1 MKIAVATT
9 YSFACGKEDLA
20 CSTIHKCR
28 SKTGEKYSQ
37 AGTPPAQTKTVNDS
51 ILQTAA
57 REAYEQLIGA
67 PFRVAGKGRRRQRQS
82 VCGTKNRKQGAQH
95 KARRNTTGLLW
106 WAQRYP
112 DSAVAGEELLRCA
125 VPRQDRAIAVF
136 REMASVRRRTAEM
149 QLKNRSDAI
158 ARRCRA
164 VIQRLGHPNGSI
176 VTHGRSADL
185 GQQHGHSVDDLQEF
199 FEKLDVHIS
208 SETGF
213 ANNLCRMVP
222 VLVLPQRRPEACK
235 RSLDHPQH
243 RRR

>member
-1 MKIAVATT
+1 MQVKNRRKVQPSRNAA
-9 YSFACGKEDLA
+9 SANENACV
-20 CSTIHKCR
+20 
-28 SKTGEKYSQ
+28 
-37 AGTPPAQTKTVNDS
+37 AQTES
-51 ILQTAA
+51 
-57 REAYEQLIGA
+57 
-67 PFRVAGKGRRRQRQS
+67 RVHNIKRDVTRQ
-82 VCGTKNRKQGAQH
+82 VCCGG
-95 KARRNTTGLLW
+95 
-106 WAQRYP
+106 AQRYP
-112 DSAVAGEELLRCA
+112 DSAAAGEELLRCA

>member
-1 MKIAVATT
+1 MQVKNRRKVQPSRNAASANENGERLNIA
-9 YSFACGKEDLA
+9 D
-20 CSTIHKCR
+20 CSTR
-28 SKTGEKYSQ
+28 SLR
-37 AGTPPAQTKTVNDS
+37 AAHRGTVPSGREGATAPAQ
-51 ILQTAA
+51 
-57 REAYEQLIGA
+57 E
-67 PFRVAGKGRRRQRQS
+67 RV
-82 VCGTKNRKQGAQH
+82 
-95 KARRNTTGLLW
+95 
-106 WAQRYP
+106 YP
-112 DSAVAGEELLRCA
+112 DSAAAGEELLRCA

>member
-1 MKIAVATT
+1 MQVKNRRKVQPSRNAASANENGERLNIA
-9 YSFACGKEDLA
+9 D
-20 CSTIHKCR
+20 CSTR
-28 SKTGEKYSQ
+28 SLR
-37 AGTPPAQTKTVNDS
+37 AAHRGTVPSGREGATAPAP
-51 ILQTAA
+51 
-57 REAYEQLIGA
+57 E
-67 PFRVAGKGRRRQRQS
+67 RV
-82 VCGTKNRKQGAQH
+82 
-95 KARRNTTGLLW
+95 
-106 WAQRYP
+106 YP